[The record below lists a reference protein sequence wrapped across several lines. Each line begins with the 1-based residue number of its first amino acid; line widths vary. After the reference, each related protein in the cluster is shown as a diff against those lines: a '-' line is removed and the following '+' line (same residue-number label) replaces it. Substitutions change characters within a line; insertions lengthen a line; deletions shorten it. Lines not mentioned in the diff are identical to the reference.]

1 MMSTLVR
8 KHLKD
13 DLAAQLIALFE
24 VKSLDDLDLYLVIT
38 PLLYPDNSH
47 VCLYAEELEKGQLAI
62 SDNAEGSAYAW
73 VLGVS
78 EADLEDRVRRVKRRF
93 RLLPTESHELRLE
106 VPHDQLVES
115 VFTLAA
121 AVQDVANLV
130 YKNRDY

>member
-13 DLAAQLIALFE
+13 DLEAQLTAQFE
-24 VKSLDDLDLYLVIT
+24 VKSLDDLNLYLVIT

-47 VCLYAEELEKGQLAI
+47 VCPYVEEIEIDRLAI
-62 SDNAEGSAYAW
+62 TDNGEASAYAW

-78 EADLEDRVRRVKRRF
+78 EADIADRVQRVKRRF

-106 VPHDQLVES
+106 IPHDQLAEA
-115 VFTLAA
+115 VFTVAA